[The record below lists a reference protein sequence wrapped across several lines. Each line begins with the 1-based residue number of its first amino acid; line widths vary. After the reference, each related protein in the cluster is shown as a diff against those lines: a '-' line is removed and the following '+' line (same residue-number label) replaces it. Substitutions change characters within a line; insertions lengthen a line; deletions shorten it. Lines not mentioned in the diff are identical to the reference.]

1 MARTSRPFPWQRW
14 LAKHRLQLGTIY
26 YVEGGEELLLPSFYF
41 IITGWSEEC
50 RFKMT
55 ALALRPKI
63 LGPLQVKILPEIMES
78 LYLHGII
85 REVLGKEK
93 TILNLKGLF

>member
-1 MARTSRPFPWQRW
+1 
-14 LAKHRLQLGTIY
+14 
-26 YVEGGEELLLPSFYF
+26 
-41 IITGWSEEC
+41 
-50 RFKMT
+50 MT